1 MEHINKIVI
10 QGTVGTVRL
19 QELCTSKVANFSVAT
34 TMVFSNTR
42 DGNVISEITWHNV
55 VAWSGKDMPDLKRIT
70 KGTPV
75 HVIGRMRSQKHT
87 SSDGVEKYFYEI
99 MAQKLEILE
108 SEQPES

>member
-19 QELCTSKVANFSVAT
+19 QELCSSKVANFSVAT

-55 VAWSGKDMPDLKRIT
+55 VAWDSVVKGDIT
-70 KGTPV
+70 KLEKGVNVRVEGRVRNTRYTAADGT
-75 HVIGRMRSQKHT
+75 
-87 SSDGVEKYFYEI
+87 EKMFYEVL
-99 MAQKLEILE
+99 ANEVEIIKG
-108 SEQPES
+108 